1 MKWDKLSQ
9 KKITPPYLPINDEVN
24 VKDPDDDESPDGISS
39 WSLFSIL
46 FIEIDMIKAKETATG
61 IFGEFQD
68 FIHPELVVQS
78 ISSPSMRPL
87 STPKKVI

>member
-39 WSLFSIL
+39 
-46 FIEIDMIKAKETATG
+46 
-61 IFGEFQD
+61 
-68 FIHPELVVQS
+68 
-78 ISSPSMRPL
+78 
-87 STPKKVI
+87 

>member
-1 MKWDKLSQ
+1 
-9 KKITPPYLPINDEVN
+9 
-24 VKDPDDDESPDGISS
+24 
-39 WSLFSIL
+39 
-46 FIEIDMIKAKETATG
+46 MIKAKETATG